1 VTGGGGVILYD
12 DKPGLGSEII
22 KRPARRIRT
31 NKDAALSLSNRSNV
45 TLTTGGLS
53 SPASASPLAAKS
65 STAQKWKMERKN
77 QARNR

>member
-1 VTGGGGVILYD
+1 VTGGGGVILDD
-12 DKPGLGSEII
+12 DKTGLGSEII

-31 NKDAALSLSNRSNV
+31 NKDAALSLSNRLNV

-53 SPASASPLAAKS
+53 SPASPLAAKS

-77 QARNR
+77 QAGNR